1 MSDPLRW
8 DLLGLGG
15 GIYILS
21 DSPKWVPGHGHLY
34 ICLITDRSSQD
45 HRAVST
51 VSDSKIGSPW
61 ILVVSTPHE

>member
-21 DSPKWVPGHGHLY
+21 GLTKSGCLDTGHLY
-34 ICLITDRSSQD
+34 ICLITEVGSQG
-45 HRAVST
+45 HRQFLHSV
-51 VSDSKIGSPW
+51 
-61 ILVVSTPHE
+61 